1 MNPLLK
7 GFLREVLP
15 WTWQIFFVLA
25 AFTAA
30 TLSFDASLG
39 AHSLGTYLAYLSLL
53 PIALLFRVGTVLDRR
68 ALQGWP
74 QQEILRDPS
83 ARKAPLMEMVGSA
96 ILLAGV
102 LLLGMV
108 PIATGLYS
116 MPESSAGLYPVHV
129 QFTNTD
135 DGTELWLID
144 LGSTVP
150 ETARLHMT
158 VDWSEATVSAADAQL
173 QAPDKRSV
181 KLVPGELVHWDVSAA
196 EARVGKLVLQ
206 PNAQSGLILR
216 KQLCR
221 LEIPRPE
228 ADALPR
234 LLFHQLLFFLPLFA
248 ILLAWFR
255 CGRIR
260 GSLSA
265 MATFTLGSVA
275 ALPLNPVD
283 LGGGPVAAF
292 AKMLVLVK
300 IALPPVEGLLATGHR
315 FDRLADT
322 TPDLGIMGWLFLG
335 ALALWLACRRRP
347 AKKT

>member
-1 MNPLLK
+1 MNPLLQ

-15 WTWQIFFVLA
+15 WSWLLFFVLA
-25 AFTAA
+25 VFTAA
-30 TLSFDASLG
+30 TLSFDNSLG
-39 AHSLGTYLAYLSLL
+39 AHSLGTYLAYLSIL

-68 ALQGWP
+68 AQQGWP
-74 QQEILRDPS
+74 QQEILRDPT
-83 ARKAPLMEMVGSA
+83 ARKAPLIEMLGSA
-96 ILLAGV
+96 ILLVGV
-102 LLLGMV
+102 LLLGMA

-116 MPESSAGLYPVHV
+116 MPEASSGLYPVHV

-135 DGTELWLID
+135 DGTELWLFD

-150 ETARLHMT
+150 ETARMHMT
-158 VDWSEATVSAADAQL
+158 LDWSEATVSAEDAL
-173 QAPDKRSV
+173 LLAPDDRSV
-181 KLVPGELVHWDVSAA
+181 KPIPGELVHWSVSAA

-206 PNAQSGLILR
+206 PNPQSGLILR

-221 LEIPRPE
+221 LEIPRPG

-265 MATFTLGSVA
+265 MATFTLGSIA
-275 ALPLNPVD
+275 ALPLSPVD
-283 LGGGPVAAF
+283 LGGGPVAAL
-292 AKMLVLVK
+292 AKMLVLLK

-322 TPDLGIMGWLFLG
+322 TPNLGILGWVLLG
-335 ALALWLACRRRP
+335 VLALWLACRRRP
-347 AKKT
+347 VKKA

>member
-7 GFLREVLP
+7 GFLREVMP
-15 WTWQIFFVLA
+15 WTWQVFFALA
-25 AFTAA
+25 VCTAA
-30 TLSFDASLG
+30 SLSFDASLG
-39 AHSLGTYLAYLSLL
+39 AHSLGTYLAYISIL
-53 PIALLFRVGTVLDRR
+53 PMVLLFRIGSVLDRR
-68 ALQGWP
+68 AQQGWP
-74 QQEILRDPS
+74 HQEILRN
-83 ARKAPLMEMVGSA
+83 ANGHKAPLNEMIGSA
-96 ILLAGV
+96 ILLGAT
-102 LLLGMV
+102 LLLGMA
-108 PIATGLYS
+108 PIVSGLYP
-116 MPESSAGLYPVHV
+116 MPNPSSGLYPVHV
-129 QFTNTD
+129 QFTTQD
-135 DGTELWLID
+135 DGTELWLFD

-150 ETARLHMT
+150 KTARLLLT
-158 VDWSEATVSAADAQL
+158 VDWSEATVSPENAVVQS
-173 QAPDKRSV
+173 PDERQV
-181 KLVPGELVHWDVSAA
+181 RPIPGELVQWDLSEA

-234 LLFHQLLFFLPLFA
+234 LLLHQFLFFLPLFA

-265 MATFTLGSVA
+265 MATFTIASIA
-275 ALPLNPVD
+275 ALPLSPVD
-283 LGGGPVAAF
+283 LGSGPVAAL

-300 IALPPVEGLLATGHR
+300 LALPPVEGLLATGHR

-322 TPDLGIMGWLFLG
+322 TPELGIMGWLMLG
-335 ALALWLACRRRP
+335 GLALWLATRRRP
-347 AKKT
+347 PRKG